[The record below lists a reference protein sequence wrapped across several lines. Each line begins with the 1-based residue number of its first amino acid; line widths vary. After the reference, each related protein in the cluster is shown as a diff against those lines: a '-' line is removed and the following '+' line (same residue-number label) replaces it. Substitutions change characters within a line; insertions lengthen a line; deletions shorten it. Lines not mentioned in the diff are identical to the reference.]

1 LQRPAYPMRVAAARN
16 RFFERRASALLRCAV
31 LGLLLCALVGEV
43 SAAKKKKKKQKKKQK
58 RTPAEWAEAMK
69 AVEREEMDEY
79 ETERKEQEEE
89 INKHHGMD
97 LSDPKKW
104 IDEMGGGDKAAELLA
119 GMGGGSMAS
128 PAMGFI
134 YFNDEQTREENEE
147 MVVQWRDLLMTAGF
161 DVQPYMVEDNM
172 ALLNLKEKWKV
183 MELKDF
189 VLDPYFTQGKVKHF
203 EINNK
208 KWYPAGSDGDIKDK
222 AAKKKKAEEAAAQE
236 QLKLADGE
244 IASFKKLV
252 LQLVDGNLTI
262 ADARKQMKQLRKE
275 LPLTTPEKE
284 IRAAGY
290 YLKLMNQL
298 RDAAAKGTK
307 LADWAH
313 GAVEELNKESKEGLV
328 VDVERKKNILA
339 AFVPKKSGGK
349 TKKKKKKKKASKMKK
364 KKDL

>member
-1 LQRPAYPMRVAAARN
+1 M
-16 RFFERRASALLRCAV
+16 C
-31 LGLLLCALVGEV
+31 
-43 SAAKKKKKKQKKKQK
+43 
-58 RTPAEWAEAMK
+58 
-69 AVEREEMDEY
+69 
-79 ETERKEQEEE
+79 
-89 INKHHGMD
+89 I
-97 LSDPKKW
+97 
-104 IDEMGGGDKAAELLA
+104 
-119 GMGGGSMAS
+119 
-128 PAMGFI
+128 
-134 YFNDEQTREENEE
+134 
-147 MVVQWRDLLMTAGF
+147 RDR
-161 DVQPYMVEDNM
+161 
-172 ALLNLKEKWKV
+172 
-183 MELKDF
+183 
-189 VLDPYFTQGKVKHF
+189 VKHF
-203 EINNK
+203 EINNR

-236 QLKLADGE
+236 QLKLTDGE

-298 RDAAAKGTK
+298 RDAAAKGNK

-313 GAVEELNKESKEGLV
+313 SAVEELNKESKEGLV

-339 AFVPKKSGGK
+339 AFVPEEKSGGK
-349 TKKKKKKKKASKMKK
+349 KRKKKKKKKK